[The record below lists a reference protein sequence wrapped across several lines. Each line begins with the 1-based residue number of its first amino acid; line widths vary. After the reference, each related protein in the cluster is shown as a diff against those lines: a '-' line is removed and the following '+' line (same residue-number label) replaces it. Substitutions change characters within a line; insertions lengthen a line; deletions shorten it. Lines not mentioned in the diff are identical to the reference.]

1 MKKSIPCFKIEKKST
16 YSPRQRALCS
26 RQSALCSS
34 RVRSALD
41 ETEAMAL
48 KPWLLARTLSSFAS
62 IARDHWCVDACN
74 SYSSSNWNM
83 HSCYHLFMRSCVY
96 NIFSTSWCWRRL
108 VDSYILISYFVIFNF
123 MFSDIFISKNHLKMI
138 QIFRQL
144 AALADH
150 WNFRRLHDLSYDD
163 KLTYWRSPHGRNLN
177 PSPLFNVGMLNESF
191 SLKETRFSSYHACQ
205 IESKRIHVDIFQR
218 WTGAGVDSMKK
229 FI

>member
-48 KPWLLARTLSSFAS
+48 KPWLVPWPRPWPQGHALNAMTSTPWLQGRVKAMAS
-62 IARDHWCVDACN
+62 RPWLQGHGFKVTRG
-74 SYSSSNWNM
+74 S
-83 HSCYHLFMRSCVY
+83 
-96 NIFSTSWCWRRL
+96 
-108 VDSYILISYFVIFNF
+108 VIFNY
-123 MFSDIFISKNHLKMI
+123 MFSDIFISKNHLKMT
-138 QIFRQL
+138 QNFRQF

-150 WNFRRLHDLSYDD
+150 WNFRRSHDLSYDD
-163 KLTYWRSPHGRNLN
+163 NFTYWRSPHGRNLN

-191 SLKETRFSSYHACQ
+191 SLKETRFSSYHACHV
-205 IESKRIHVDIFQR
+205 ESKRSHVDIFQR

-229 FI
+229 FM